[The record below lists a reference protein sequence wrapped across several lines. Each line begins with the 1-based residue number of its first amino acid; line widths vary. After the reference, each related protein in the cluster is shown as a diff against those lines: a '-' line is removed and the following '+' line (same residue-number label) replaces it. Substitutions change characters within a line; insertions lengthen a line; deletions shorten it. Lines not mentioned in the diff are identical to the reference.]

1 MRKDIRIMT
10 SSSRRTYTRPLITA
24 VIPASLVLQEASP
37 TPEVHVDPGQ
47 DGYEALS
54 KEYKIE
60 FDIWREEEEEETPTK
75 PFKFDWRK
83 ISTH

>member
-54 KEYKIE
+54 KDYKIE
-60 FDIWREEEEEETPTK
+60 FDIWREEEDDDTPTSA
-75 PFKFDWRK
+75 FTFNY
-83 ISTH
+83 